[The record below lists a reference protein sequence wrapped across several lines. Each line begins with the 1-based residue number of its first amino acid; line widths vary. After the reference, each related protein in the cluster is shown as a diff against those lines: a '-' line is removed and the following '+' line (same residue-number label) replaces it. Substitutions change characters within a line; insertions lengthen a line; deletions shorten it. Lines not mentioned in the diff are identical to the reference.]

1 MYLDSLRGDVTREVP
16 EPEVPMIFD
25 PLSDLSTRPVRGFL
39 TILQEGIQTLFH
51 LLLFSLLL
59 LGFGGLIY
67 KALRSGGWIESV
79 LGTFW
84 AQHPAMAI
92 MALLAALATAA
103 VAKRY
108 FDSTATFGKRGD
120 LLVYGCLA
128 LGLFFAF
135 KLIVTGTL

>member
-1 MYLDSLRGDVTREVP
+1 VIFIREHFNP
-16 EPEVPMIFD
+16 EEAMIFD
-25 PLSDLSTRPVRGFL
+25 PLSDLTSRPARGAL
-39 TILQEGIQTLFH
+39 SILQEGIQTLFH

-67 KALRSGGWIESV
+67 KALRSGGWIESL
-79 LGTFW
+79 LGSFW
-84 AQHPAMAI
+84 AQHSGIAI
-92 MALLAALATAA
+92 TALLAALGVATGT
-103 VAKRY
+103 KR
-108 FDSTATFGKRGD
+108 FLDRSGMFGKRGD